1 MEREKRG
8 ERFVRA
14 RSTCRRTIV
23 QLLSSVLILR
33 NSVPAS
39 GSPFVPQSCP
49 FSRTRTDVEVTLTLT
64 SPFFSDAPRGSFTCI
79 STSVVLC
86 CHRTRLAFGRER
98 YSRRRSAVIREL
110 LPLLVFLGREEE
122 SNATFVVVVVV
133 SERVVDMSR
142 LPLLDERSIDR
153 SPFSLRVFFVMR
165 FFSNSIAP
173 QNTSHPIYNS
183 VSTHMHTSID
193 KMQYT

>member
-23 QLLSSVLILR
+23 QLLSSVLIPR

-86 CHRTRLAFGRER
+86 CHRTRLSFGRER

-110 LPLLVFLGREEE
+110 LPLFFLGREEE

-133 SERVVDMSR
+133 VVSERVDMSSVS
-142 LPLLDERSIDR
+142 LFSMKDRSIDR
-153 SPFSLRVFFVMR
+153 SPFFCAYFL
-165 FFSNSIAP
+165 
-173 QNTSHPIYNS
+173 
-183 VSTHMHTSID
+183 
-193 KMQYT
+193 

>member
-86 CHRTRLAFGRER
+86 CHRTRLSFGRER
-98 YSRRRSAVIREL
+98 YSRRRSAVIRE
-110 LPLLVFLGREEE
+110 PPGFGREEE
-122 SNATFVVVVVV
+122 SNATLVVVASQA
-133 SERVVDMSR
+133 SEPSFVDMII
-142 LPLLDERSIDR
+142 PLKALRFERS
-153 SPFSLRVFFVMR
+153 FCAYFCAFF
-165 FFSNSIAP
+165 FQFNL
-173 QNTSHPIYNS
+173 QNTSQIPTNFWCAS
-183 VSTHMHTSID
+183 R
-193 KMQYT
+193 KQ